1 MHYERLIWI
10 SVGIII
16 GWLTKIPFL
25 IKWYRELKETRDY
38 QKAMRYKRYIRIC
51 KKFIR
56 NNINIK
62 NELRI
67 NRKISI

>member
-16 GWLTKIPFL
+16 GWLTKIPVL

-51 KKFIR
+51 KKY
-56 NNINIK
+56 NK
-62 NELRI
+62 
-67 NRKISI
+67 K